1 MSSRLDNITTKTGD
15 DGTTALAD
23 GSRHLKSSPRFNAI
37 GDVDEL
43 NAHIGL
49 LRSYLQ
55 NTMRKDEHPEH
66 HDASELLINIQHH
79 LFEIGSELAVPGM
92 VFLSANAISSIELW
106 SHTTNQNL
114 KPLKEFIL
122 PSGTLEA
129 SQAHVCRTVARR
141 VERQLVA
148 LNQSEI
154 IHEDLI
160 IYLNRCSDLF
170 FIMARWLN
178 QNADKEETYWRGN

>member
-1 MSSRLDNITTKTGD
+1 MSLRLDKITTKTGD
-15 DGTTALAD
+15 DGTTSLAD

-43 NAHIGL
+43 NANIGL
-49 LRSYLQ
+49 LRAYL
-55 NTMRKDEHPEH
+55 N
-66 HDASELLINIQHH
+66 DASKKVPADPNGEISGLLVIMQHH

-92 VFLSANAISSIELW
+92 VFLSANAIDNIESW

-114 KPLKEFIL
+114 KPLSEFIL
-122 PSGTLEA
+122 PSGTLVA
-129 SQAHVCRTVARR
+129 SQAHICRTVARR

-154 IHEDLI
+154 IHENLI
-160 IYLNRCSDLF
+160 TYLNRCSDLF
-170 FIMARWLN
+170 FIMARWFN
-178 QNADKEETYWRGN
+178 QNAHQKETYWRGN